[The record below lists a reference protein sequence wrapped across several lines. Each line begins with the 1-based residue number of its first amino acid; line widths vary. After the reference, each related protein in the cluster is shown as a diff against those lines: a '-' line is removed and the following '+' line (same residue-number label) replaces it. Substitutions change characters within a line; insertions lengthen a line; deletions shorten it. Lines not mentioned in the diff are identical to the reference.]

1 MKTAISIPDPLFQAA
16 ERTAK
21 RLGISRS
28 ELYATAL
35 AEYLRDNRHGNIT
48 ERLNAL
54 YAEESST
61 LDPML
66 AQIQS
71 LSLPKDDR

>member
-1 MKTAISIPDPLFQAA
+1 MKTAISIPDHLFLAA
-16 ERTAK
+16 ERTAE
-21 RLGISRS
+21 RLRISRS

-35 AEYLRDNRHGNIT
+35 AAYLRDNRHGDIT

-61 LDPML
+61 LDPVL
-66 AQIQS
+66 AHIQS
-71 LSLPKDDR
+71 LSLPKDDW